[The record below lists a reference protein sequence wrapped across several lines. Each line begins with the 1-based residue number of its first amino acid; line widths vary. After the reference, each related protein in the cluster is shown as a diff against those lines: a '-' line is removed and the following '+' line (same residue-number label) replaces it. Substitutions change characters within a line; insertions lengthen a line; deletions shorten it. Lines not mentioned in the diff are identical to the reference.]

1 MIVELLKRFVK
12 IFKNLLLESLLE
24 ILHTLGNCLKSTV
37 MFIILPD
44 FLLVEQ
50 IFLSTQVKRSVIIS
64 NELACASCVTSCRP
78 T

>member
-12 IFKNLLLESLLE
+12 ILKNLPLESLLE
-24 ILHTLGNCLKSTV
+24 ILHTLGNCFTSTV
-37 MFIILPD
+37 MFIILRD

-50 IFLSTQVKRSVIIS
+50 IFLSTQVKRGVIVS
-64 NELACASCVTSCRP
+64 NELAYTSYVTSCRP